1 MLGRSIRILVLI
13 ISLFVLVPAA
23 SAITLDF
30 DGAEYTA
37 TTAETITAGWKASVV
52 RDAGVDS
59 ACSDCEYEL
68 RVYHVERKTYTDAGK
83 TTALKR
89 TFKLPKT
96 GHYVIEVR
104 GCRGKDAFRECSD
117 WATSINLE
125 DQPQV
130 NGVTK
135 RWRIYGRPASTG
147 AITIE

>member
-1 MLGRSIRILVLI
+1 MLGRGIRIFALIKSLLVI
-13 ISLFVLVPAA
+13 IPVA

-37 TTAETITAGWKASVV
+37 TTAETISAGWTASTI
-52 RDAGVDS
+52 DS
-59 ACSDCEYEL
+59 EICSDCEYEL
-68 RVYHVERKTYTDAGK
+68 RIYHVERKTYTDAGK
-83 TTALKR
+83 TKALKQ

-135 RWRIYGRPASTG
+135 RWRIYGRPASSG

>member
-1 MLGRSIRILVLI
+1 MRCIRFLVI
-13 ISLFVLVPAA
+13 ITSFLVFSKAA

-30 DGAEYTA
+30 DGAEYIA
-37 TTAETITAGWKASVV
+37 TTAETITAAWIAST
-52 RDAGVDS
+52 VDS
-59 ACSDCEYEL
+59 AVCTDCEYEL

-83 TTALKR
+83 TKALKQ

-104 GCRGKDAFRECSD
+104 GCMGKDALRECSD

>member
-1 MLGRSIRILVLI
+1 MLGRGIRIFALIKSLLVI
-13 ISLFVLVPAA
+13 IPVA

-37 TTAETITAGWKASVV
+37 TTAETISAGWTASTI
-52 RDAGVDS
+52 DS
-59 ACSDCEYEL
+59 EICSDCEYEL
-68 RVYHVERKTYTDAGK
+68 RIYHVERKTYTDAGK
-83 TTALKR
+83 TKALKQ

>member
-1 MLGRSIRILVLI
+1 MRGIRFFVALISFLVLAT
-13 ISLFVLVPAA
+13 PAA
-23 SAITLDF
+23 AITLDF

-37 TTAETITAGWKASVV
+37 TTAETIQAAWTASVLTEN
-52 RDAGVDS
+52 GVS
-59 ACSDCEYEL
+59 KACQDCEYEL
-68 RVYHVERKTYTDAGK
+68 RIYHVERKTYTDAGK
-83 TTALKR
+83 TKALKQ

-135 RWRIYGRPASTG
+135 RWRIYGRPASSG

>member
-1 MLGRSIRILVLI
+1 MRSIRF
-13 ISLFVLVPAA
+13 FVLAISFLVAIPAA
-23 SAITLDF
+23 AITLDF

-37 TTAETITAGWKASVV
+37 TTAETIQAAWSASVLTEN
-52 RDAGVDS
+52 GES
-59 ACSDCEYEL
+59 KPCPDCEYEL

-83 TTALKR
+83 TTALSR
-89 TFKLPKT
+89 TFTLPKT

-135 RWRIYGRPASTG
+135 RWRIYGRPASSG